1 MVSLP
6 VFTTA
11 RLRLRPLRRG
21 TDDEALFAVYGD
33 ERVMRHA
40 SDPPFGSLAD
50 VVRLHDSVERLLAAG
65 LSFEWAVALRADD
78 RLIGTCGLH
87 SFDWPARQAEM
98 GCLLARSHWGQ
109 GLMSEALRALM
120 AHAAGPLGLRTL
132 LADIDAD
139 NLRSQRLFT
148 ALGFDPRPDGPYQ
161 CRLAP

>member
-6 VFTTA
+6 VFNTP

-21 TDDEALFAVYGD
+21 ADDEALFAVYGD
-33 ERVMRHA
+33 ARVMRHA
-40 SDPPFGSLAD
+40 SDPPFTRLAD
-50 VVRLHDSVERLLAAG
+50 VTRLHDSVERLLAAG
-65 LSFEWAVALRADD
+65 LSHEWAVALRADD

-87 SFDWPARQAEM
+87 SFDRPALQAQV
-98 GCLLARSHWGQ
+98 GCLLARAHWGQ

-120 AHAAGPLGLRTL
+120 AHAAGTLGLRTL

-139 NLRSQRLFT
+139 NLRSQRLFA
-148 ALGFDPRPDGPYQ
+148 ALGFDPRPDGLYQ